1 MKHLFLAL
9 ALIIVMPSFAQ
20 DKDEKKDKK
29 EKKEKKE
36 KLPKPDEKFFY
47 KDATIETDDYK
58 LYIVD
63 AVSVGAYSKFKI
75 KVFNKTNDYL
85 FVKPGEFIYKSDK
98 NTVGTT
104 EKGFVVAPN
113 DEGSKVVDFK
123 GKQMQAKNF
132 EVEVKGIYKVS
143 AGGKVI
149 DAANFDLP
157 PSKNDITAGNFT
169 CTLKKHDA
177 NTDKAAAK
185 FQCAYNGDGVGIIS
199 PYKSACIMP
208 NGSENANAKKNTG
221 ILLEKGESD
230 DFTLIFNEIV
240 GAGDLQKKAIK
251 VKWNDTFKE
260 SKLMRLND
268 AKVEMVQ
275 DEEKKR

>member
-1 MKHLFLAL
+1 MKHLFLFL
-9 ALIIVMPSFAQ
+9 TLIILTPSFAQ
-20 DKDEKKDKK
+20 DKD
-29 EKKEKKE
+29 EKKE

-113 DEGSKVVDFK
+113 DEDSKVVDFK
-123 GKQMQAKNF
+123 GKQMQANNF
-132 EVEVKGIYKVS
+132 EVELKGIYKVS

-157 PSKNDITAGNFT
+157 PSKNDFTAGNFT

-177 NTDKAAAK
+177 NTDKASAK

-230 DFTLIFNEIV
+230 DFTVIFNEII

-268 AKVEMVQ
+268 AKVDLFK
-275 DEEKKR
+275 DEDKKR